1 METLIIY
8 SRKLAKTS
16 STSLEKKSSSLT
28 QVGKE
33 KIIIK
38 VYSE

>member
-1 METLIIY
+1 MEALIVY

-16 STSLEKKSSSLT
+16 STSLKEKSFTIT

-38 VYSE
+38 VYSK